1 MYDICD
7 GAPTMPI
14 PARDLLNRLS
24 LRPVPSVPAAPGAP
38 TLAALTGQ
46 LSEFSGLGATAGL
59 TMATRLV
66 LDAQQQGEIA
76 AWITPADRT
85 FFPPDVAESG
95 VDLASLVVVRIPD
108 AVAAARSADRLT
120 RSGAFGLLI
129 LDLHGSHTLPPH
141 ALARLAGLAQQ
152 HHTAIVFVTQ
162 KPADAASLG
171 SLIALHGST
180 KRVRLEADAFTC
192 ALRIVKD
199 KRRGPW
205 TFEEVCRGPAGLR

>member
-1 MYDICD
+1 MTRAAHN
-7 GAPTMPI
+7 GAILPMLERELRSRSLSFPHADVPT
-14 PARDLLNRLS
+14 
-24 LRPVPSVPAAPGAP
+24 APGAP
-38 TLAALTGQ
+38 TLAALAGQ

-66 LDAQQQGEIA
+66 LDAQQHGEIA
-76 AWITPADRT
+76 AWIAPVDRI

-95 VDLASLVVVRIPD
+95 VDLASLVVVRTPD
-108 AVAAARSADRLT
+108 PVAAVRSADRLA

-129 LDLHGSHTLPPH
+129 LDLHGSHVLPSH

-162 KPADAASLG
+162 KAPGTASLG
-171 SLIALHGST
+171 SLIASHGSAT
-180 KRVRLEADAFTC
+180 RTRLDTDAFTC
-192 ALRIVKD
+192 TLHVVKD